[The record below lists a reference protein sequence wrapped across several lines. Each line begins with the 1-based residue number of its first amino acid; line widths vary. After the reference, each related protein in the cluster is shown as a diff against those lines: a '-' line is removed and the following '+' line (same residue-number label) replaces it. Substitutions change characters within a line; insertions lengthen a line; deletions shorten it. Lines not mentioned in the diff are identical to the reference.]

1 MEVEK
6 QRRVATVAELRAR
19 TLAAEARAALLAQQ
33 LRAAVDVVAALEL
46 QSATPQ
52 PNLRGDA
59 RRLLDSALRLPTAQE
74 QRLCQDLA
82 EKEAEVTALRR
93 ELAGCAAG
101 EAAVRERMDVGCR
114 RAAELLRAS
123 LSNASRARERLA
135 EHQDAAAQAA
145 AAQATALQDAQDRL
159 VACEQARGKAE
170 SDAKASRESCSR
182 LMALVEQHERR
193 HRTDLER
200 FENFDVERLQMQRAL
215 SQMADE
221 LDCLKSDRKP
231 LRKARLN
238 SKPPHQI

>member
-114 RAAELLRAS
+114 RAAELLRA
-123 LSNASRARERLA
+123 
-135 EHQDAAAQAA
+135 
-145 AAQATALQDAQDRL
+145 
-159 VACEQARGKAE
+159 
-170 SDAKASRESCSR
+170 
-182 LMALVEQHERR
+182 
-193 HRTDLER
+193 
-200 FENFDVERLQMQRAL
+200 
-215 SQMADE
+215 
-221 LDCLKSDRKP
+221 
-231 LRKARLN
+231 
-238 SKPPHQI
+238 